1 MFSSKRVGDHVLK
14 SYLQNCYT
22 QGEYAGV
29 NMTYYLLFIIVMKT
43 GEPLS
48 SERVISNYL
57 PLFSRTFMPAVRSLI
72 PDLFL
77 SGSPQ

>member
-1 MFSSKRVGDHVLK
+1 
-14 SYLQNCYT
+14 
-22 QGEYAGV
+22 
-29 NMTYYLLFIIVMKT
+29 MTYYLLFIIVMKT